1 MESRKKLDL
10 LALASVPLIMTL
22 GNSMLIPVLPVIEKR
37 LQISSLQ
44 VSMIITVYSIFAIF
58 LIPIAGYLSDR
69 FGRKK
74 IIIPSLLLA
83 AVGGALTGWA
93 SWQMAN
99 PFWVILIGRAIQ
111 GIGSAGA
118 MPVVMPCVGDM
129 FKDEQEITK
138 GLGLIETANTF
149 GKVLSPIL
157 GAFLA
162 AMIWFLP
169 FWFIPIL
176 CLISILLVIF
186 LVKVPKNDSSS
197 ESEQKKKSITQ
208 FLKDLKKT
216 LKENMGWLMA
226 IFILGA
232 IIMLVLFGV
241 LFYLSTILEERYHIV
256 NTKKG
261 LVMAIPLL
269 ALSISS
275 FVAGKKV
282 GNNKIVMKWSAFF
295 GFLLLTCS
303 FIILFFNTSLFS
315 ILLTLVLGGIGIG
328 AALPSLDALI
338 TEGIE
343 KEERGTIT
351 SLYSSMRFVG
361 VAAGPPLY
369 TLLMK
374 WSDMAVFQTS
384 LGISA
389 VGAILVLKAIKPK
402 PEGGVKLKKAEV

>member
-197 ESEQKKKSITQ
+197 ESEQKKKNIKQ

-216 LKENMGWLMA
+216 LKENIGWLMA

-232 IIMLVLFGV
+232 IIMLVLFGI

-384 LGISA
+384 LGVSA

>member
-93 SWQMAN
+93 SWQLAN

-197 ESEQKKKSITQ
+197 ESEQKKKNITQ

-216 LKENMGWLMA
+216 LKENIGWLMA

-241 LFYLSTILEERYHIV
+241 LFYLSTILEERYHIM

>member
-197 ESEQKKKSITQ
+197 ESEQKKKSIKQ

-216 LKENMGWLMA
+216 LKENIGWLMA

-261 LVMAIPLL
+261 LVMTIPLL

-384 LGISA
+384 LGVSA

>member
-197 ESEQKKKSITQ
+197 ESEQKKKSIKQ

-216 LKENMGWLMA
+216 LKENIGWLMA

-241 LFYLSTILEERYHIV
+241 LFYLSTILGERYHIV

-384 LGISA
+384 LGVSA

>member
-216 LKENMGWLMA
+216 LKENIGWLMA

-338 TEGIE
+338 TEGVE

-384 LGISA
+384 LGVSA

>member
-197 ESEQKKKSITQ
+197 ESEQKKKSIKQ

-216 LKENMGWLMA
+216 LKENIGWLMA

-232 IIMLVLFGV
+232 IIMLVLFGI

-384 LGISA
+384 LGVSA

>member
-315 ILLTLVLGGIGIG
+315 ILITLVLGGIGIG

-384 LGISA
+384 LGVSA

>member
-197 ESEQKKKSITQ
+197 ESEQKKKSIKQ

-216 LKENMGWLMA
+216 LKENIRWLMA

-384 LGISA
+384 LGVSA

>member
-197 ESEQKKKSITQ
+197 ESEQKKKSIKQ
-208 FLKDLKKT
+208 FLKGLKKT
-216 LKENMGWLMA
+216 LKENIGWLMA

-384 LGISA
+384 LGVSA

>member
-216 LKENMGWLMA
+216 LKENIGWLMA

-338 TEGIE
+338 TEGVE

>member
-197 ESEQKKKSITQ
+197 ESEQKKKNITQ

-216 LKENMGWLMA
+216 LKENIGWLMA

-402 PEGGVKLKKAEV
+402 PESGVKLKKAEV

>member
-282 GNNKIVMKWSAFF
+282 GNNKIVMKWAAFF

-343 KEERGTIT
+343 KEERGTVT

>member
-197 ESEQKKKSITQ
+197 ESEQKKKNITQ

-216 LKENMGWLMA
+216 LKENIGWLMA

-384 LGISA
+384 LVISA

>member
-197 ESEQKKKSITQ
+197 ESEQKKKNITQ

>member
-216 LKENMGWLMA
+216 LKENIGWLMA

>member
-197 ESEQKKKSITQ
+197 ESEQKKKNITQ

-216 LKENMGWLMA
+216 LKENIGWLMA

-261 LVMAIPLL
+261 LLMAIPLL

-384 LGISA
+384 LVISA

>member
-197 ESEQKKKSITQ
+197 ESEQKKKNITK

-216 LKENMGWLMA
+216 LKENIGWLMA

-402 PEGGVKLKKAEV
+402 PESGVKLKKAEV

>member
-216 LKENMGWLMA
+216 LKENIGWLMA

-384 LGISA
+384 LGVSA

>member
-197 ESEQKKKSITQ
+197 ESEQKKKNITQ

-384 LGISA
+384 LGVSA

>member
-197 ESEQKKKSITQ
+197 ESEQKKKSITR

-216 LKENMGWLMA
+216 LKENIGWLMA

-384 LGISA
+384 LGVSA

>member
-176 CLISILLVIF
+176 CFISILLVIF

-197 ESEQKKKSITQ
+197 ESEQKKKNITQ

>member
-197 ESEQKKKSITQ
+197 ESEQKKKNITQ

-216 LKENMGWLMA
+216 LKENIGWLMA

-282 GNNKIVMKWSAFF
+282 GNNKIVMKWSVFF

-315 ILLTLVLGGIGIG
+315 ILFTLVLGGIGIG

>member
-374 WSDMAVFQTS
+374 WSDIAVFQTS
-384 LGISA
+384 LGVSA

>member
-197 ESEQKKKSITQ
+197 ESEQKKKSIKQ

-216 LKENMGWLMA
+216 LKENIGWLMA

-384 LGISA
+384 LGVSA

>member
-1 MESRKKLDL
+1 MIVL
-10 LALASVPLIMTL
+10 LNL
-22 GNSMLIPVLPVIEKR
+22 NK
-37 LQISSLQ
+37 
-44 VSMIITVYSIFAIF
+44 
-58 LIPIAGYLSDR
+58 
-69 FGRKK
+69 
-74 IIIPSLLLA
+74 
-83 AVGGALTGWA
+83 
-93 SWQMAN
+93 
-99 PFWVILIGRAIQ
+99 
-111 GIGSAGA
+111 
-118 MPVVMPCVGDM
+118 
-129 FKDEQEITK
+129 
-138 GLGLIETANTF
+138 
-149 GKVLSPIL
+149 
-157 GAFLA
+157 
-162 AMIWFLP
+162 
-169 FWFIPIL
+169 
-176 CLISILLVIF
+176 
-186 LVKVPKNDSSS
+186 
-197 ESEQKKKSITQ
+197 KKKSITQ

-216 LKENMGWLMA
+216 LKENIGWLMA

-282 GNNKIVMKWSAFF
+282 GNNKIVMKWSVFF